1 MFDAIVSRVK
11 SFLGAEESRETLVRE
26 PRIIPKSEHGIDPEL
41 VSWQAKRCCEALQ
54 RAGLSCVHCGRR
66 RARSA
71 PRRDAE
77 GL

>member
-41 VSWQAKRCCEALQ
+41 VSWQAKRCS
-54 RAGLSCVHCGRR
+54 AGAIVRTLWAAPCAICS
-66 RARSA
+66 SA
-71 PRRDAE
+71 
-77 GL
+77 